1 MSSPSDE
8 RDVAIAWDKSAKGRG
23 NRWRMMRDLVAVLAM
38 RPLNL
43 TQTQDALMR
52 LRGITRAKTHQMM
65 GELERAGDIKPTS
78 GTISGEIIMGYSA
91 TSKGIHFWIPKGRKT
106 IPAGIVRVLPT
117 MLPVVKSDP
126 QDPQEH
132 QDHQDPNQG
141 GDAD

>member
-8 RDVAIAWDKSAKGRG
+8 KDVSIAWDKSAKGRG
-23 NRWRMMRDLVAVLAM
+23 NRWRMMRDIVAVLAM

-91 TSKGIHFWIPKGRKT
+91 TDKGIHYWIPKGRKT
-106 IPAGIVRVLPT
+106 IPVGVVRVLPT
-117 MLPVVKSDP
+117 LIPAVKSGEISPPKTHRSVDS
-126 QDPQEH
+126 EK
-132 QDHQDPNQG
+132 G
-141 GDAD
+141 GGAE